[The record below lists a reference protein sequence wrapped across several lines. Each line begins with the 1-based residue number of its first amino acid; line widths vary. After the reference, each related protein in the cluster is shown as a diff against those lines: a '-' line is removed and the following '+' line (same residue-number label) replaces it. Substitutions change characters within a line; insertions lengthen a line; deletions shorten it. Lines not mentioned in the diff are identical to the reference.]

1 MEKLFDA
8 EYKLMEVLWE
18 HAPINST
25 QLVAVCAEVLE
36 WNKSTTYTVL
46 RKLKNK
52 GMVRHEDA
60 TVSVLVSRE
69 EAIREESRDLE
80 RKAGGLNP
88 FMVTFLGGRKLTQ
101 QEAEE
106 LKKLIDEKMGEG

>member
-8 EYKLMEVLWE
+8 EYKLMEVLWD
-18 HAPINST
+18 HAPVNST
-25 QLVAVCAEVLE
+25 QLVSLCKEKLE

-52 GMVRHEDA
+52 GAVRHEDA
-60 TVSVLVSRE
+60 TVSVILTRE
-69 EAIREESRDLE
+69 QAIREESRELE
-80 RKAGGLNP
+80 RWAGGLTP
-88 FMVTFLGGRKLTQ
+88 FMVAFMGGRKLTVK
-101 QEAEE
+101 EAEE

>member
-8 EYKLMEVLWE
+8 EYKLMEVLWDN
-18 HAPINST
+18 APINST
-25 QLVAVCAEVLE
+25 QLVAICAEVLE

-88 FMVTFLGGRKLTQ
+88 FMVAFLGGRKLTDE
-101 QEAEE
+101 EAEA
-106 LKKLIDEKMGEG
+106 LKRLIDEKMGEG

>member
-1 MEKLFDA
+1 MEKHFDA
-8 EYKLMEVLWE
+8 EYKLMEVLWDN
-18 HAPINST
+18 APINST
-25 QLVAVCAEVLE
+25 QLVAICAEVLE

-88 FMVTFLGGRKLTQ
+88 FMVAFLGGRKLTAK
-101 QEAEE
+101 EAEA
-106 LKKLIDEKMGEG
+106 LKKLIDEKMGEE

>member
-25 QLVAVCAEVLE
+25 RLVAICAEVLE

-69 EAIREESRDLE
+69 EAIREESRHLE
-80 RKAGGLNP
+80 QWAGGLTP
-88 FMVTFLGGRKLTQ
+88 FMAAFMGGRKLTAK
-101 QEAEE
+101 EAEE
-106 LKKLIDEKMGEG
+106 LKKLIDEKLGEG

>member
-8 EYKLMEVLWE
+8 EYKLMEVLWDN
-18 HAPINST
+18 APINST
-25 QLVAVCAEVLE
+25 QLVAICAEVLA

-88 FMVTFLGGRKLTQ
+88 FMVAFLGGRKLTEE
-101 QEAEE
+101 EAEA
-106 LKKLIDEKMGEG
+106 LKRLIDEKMGEG

>member
-8 EYKLMEVLWE
+8 EYRLMEVLWDN
-18 HAPINST
+18 APINST
-25 QLVAVCAEVLE
+25 QLVAICAEVLE

-69 EAIREESRDLE
+69 EAIREERSEERRVGKECRSRWS
-80 RKAGGLNP
+80 P
-88 FMVTFLGGRKLTQ
+88 YH
-101 QEAEE
+101 
-106 LKKLIDEKMGEG
+106 

>member
-8 EYKLMEVLWE
+8 EYRLMEVLWDN
-18 HAPINST
+18 APINST
-25 QLVAVCAEVLE
+25 QLVAICAEVLE

-69 EAIREESRDLE
+69 EAIREESRDVE

-88 FMVTFLGGRKLTQ
+88 FMVACLGGRKLTEE
-101 QEAEE
+101 EAEA
-106 LKKLIDEKMGEG
+106 LKRLIDEKMGEG

>member
-25 QLVAVCAEVLE
+25 QLVAICAEVLE

-52 GMVRHEDA
+52 GMVHHEDA

-88 FMVTFLGGRKLTQ
+88 FMVAFLGGRKLTAK
-101 QEAEE
+101 EAEE
-106 LKKLIDEKMGEG
+106 LKRLIDEKMGEG

>member
-8 EYKLMEVLWE
+8 EYKLMEVLWDN
-18 HAPINST
+18 APINST
-25 QLVAVCAEVLE
+25 QLVAICAEVLE

-88 FMVTFLGGRKLTQ
+88 FMVAFLGGRKLTQ

-106 LKKLIDEKMGEG
+106 LKKLIDEQMGEE

>member
-8 EYKLMEVLWE
+8 EYKLMEVLWD

-25 QLVAVCAEVLE
+25 QLVAICAEVLE

-88 FMVTFLGGRKLTQ
+88 FMVAFLGGRKLTE
-101 QEAEE
+101 QEAEA
-106 LKKLIDEKMGEG
+106 LKRLIDEKMGEG

>member
-1 MEKLFDA
+1 MEKLFDG
-8 EYKLMEVLWE
+8 EYRLMEVLWDSGTV
-18 HAPINST
+18 NST
-25 QLVAVCAEVLE
+25 QLVHLCEERLE

-88 FMVTFLGGRKLTQ
+88 FMVAFLGGRKLTAK
-101 QEAEE
+101 EAEE
-106 LKKLIDEKMGEG
+106 LKRLIDEKMGEG

>member
-8 EYKLMEVLWE
+8 EYKLMEVLWDN
-18 HAPINST
+18 APINST
-25 QLVAVCAEVLE
+25 QLVAICAEVLE

-88 FMVTFLGGRKLTQ
+88 FMVAFLGGRKLTEE
-101 QEAEE
+101 EAEA
-106 LKKLIDEKMGEG
+106 LKCLIDEKMGEG

>member
-8 EYKLMEVLWE
+8 EYRLMEVLWE

-25 QLVAVCAEVLE
+25 RLVAVCQEKLN

-52 GMVRHEDA
+52 GAVRHED
-60 TVSVLVSRE
+60 TVVSVILTRE
-69 EAIREESRDLE
+69 AAIREESRNLE
-80 RKAGGLNP
+80 RWAGGLNP
-88 FMVTFLGGRKLTQ
+88 FMVAFLGGRKLTAK
-101 QEAEE
+101 EAEA
-106 LKKLIDEKMGEG
+106 LKKLIDEKMGEE

>member
-8 EYKLMEVLWE
+8 EYRLMEVLWDN
-18 HAPINST
+18 APINST
-25 QLVAVCAEVLE
+25 QLVAICAEVLN

-88 FMVTFLGGRKLTQ
+88 FMVAFLGGRKLTEE
-101 QEAEE
+101 EAEA
-106 LKKLIDEKMGEG
+106 LKRLIDAHREG

>member
-8 EYKLMEVLWE
+8 EYRLMEVLWE

-25 QLVAVCAEVLE
+25 RLVAVCQEKLN

-46 RKLKNK
+46 RKLKHK
-52 GMVRHEDA
+52 GAVRHEDA
-60 TVSVLVSRE
+60 TVTVLLTRE
-69 EAIREESRDLE
+69 AAIREESRHLE
-80 RKAGGLNP
+80 QWAGGFTP
-88 FMVTFLGGRKLTQ
+88 FMAAFMGGRKLTAK
-101 QEAEE
+101 EAEE

>member
-8 EYKLMEVLWE
+8 EYRLMEVLWDN
-18 HAPINST
+18 APINST
-25 QLVAVCAEVLE
+25 QLVAICAEVLE

-52 GMVRHEDA
+52 GAVRHENA
-60 TVSVLVSRE
+60 EVSVILTRE
-69 EAIREESRDLE
+69 AAIREESRDLE

-88 FMVTFLGGRKLTQ
+88 FMVAFLGGRKLTQ

-106 LKKLIDEKMGEG
+106 LKKLIDEKMGEE

>member
-25 QLVAVCAEVLE
+25 QLVAICAEVLE

-69 EAIREESRDLE
+69 DAIREEGRDLE

-88 FMVTFLGGRKLTQ
+88 FMVAFLGGRKLTEE
-101 QEAEE
+101 EAEA
-106 LKKLIDEKMGEG
+106 LKRLIDEKMGEG

>member
-8 EYKLMEVLWE
+8 EYRLMEVLWDN
-18 HAPINST
+18 APINST
-25 QLVAVCAEVLE
+25 QLVAICAEVLE

-60 TVSVLVSRE
+60 TVSILVSRE
-69 EAIREESRDLE
+69 ETIREESRDLE

-88 FMVTFLGGRKLTQ
+88 FMVAFLGGRKLTEE
-101 QEAEE
+101 EAEA
-106 LKKLIDEKMGEG
+106 LKRLIDEKMGEG

>member
-25 QLVAVCAEVLE
+25 QLVAICAEVLE

-88 FMVTFLGGRKLTQ
+88 FMVAFLGGRKLTEE
-101 QEAEE
+101 EAEA
-106 LKKLIDEKMGEG
+106 LKRLIDEKMGEG

>member
-8 EYKLMEVLWE
+8 EYRLMEILWD

-25 QLVAVCAEVLE
+25 QLVLLCQEHLD

-46 RKLKNK
+46 RKLKHK
-52 GMVRHEDA
+52 GA
-60 TVSVLVSRE
+60 VSHADTIVTPILTRE
-69 EAIREESRDLE
+69 MAIREQGRELE
-80 RKAGGLNP
+80 RRAGGLSP
-88 FMVTFLGGRKLTQ
+88 FFTAFLGGRKLTQ

-106 LKKLIDEKMGEG
+106 LKRLIDETMGEG

>member
-8 EYKLMEVLWE
+8 EYKLMEVLWD
-18 HAPINST
+18 HAPVNST
-25 QLVAVCAEVLE
+25 QLVSLCKEKLE

-52 GMVRHEDA
+52 GAVRHEEA
-60 TVSVLVSRE
+60 TVSVILTRE
-69 EAIREESRDLE
+69 QAIREESRELE
-80 RKAGGLNP
+80 RWAGGLTP
-88 FMVTFLGGRKLTQ
+88 FMVAFMGGRKLTAK
-101 QEAEE
+101 EAEE

>member
-8 EYKLMEVLWE
+8 EYKLMEVLWD
-18 HAPINST
+18 HAPVNST
-25 QLVAVCAEVLE
+25 QLVSLCKEKLE

-52 GMVRHEDA
+52 GTVRHEDA
-60 TVSVLVSRE
+60 TVSVILTRE
-69 EAIREESRDLE
+69 QAIREESRELE
-80 RKAGGLNP
+80 RWAGGLTP
-88 FMVTFLGGRKLTQ
+88 FMVAFMGGRKLTAK
-101 QEAEE
+101 EAEE

>member
-8 EYKLMEVLWE
+8 EYKLMEILWD
-18 HAPINST
+18 HAPVNST
-25 QLVAVCAEVLE
+25 QLVGLCLEKLE

-52 GMVRHEDA
+52 GAVRHEDA
-60 TVSVLVSRE
+60 LVSVLLTRE
-69 EAIREESRDLE
+69 EAIREQGRELE
-80 RKAGGLNP
+80 RWAGGLAP
-88 FMVTFLGGRKLTQ
+88 FMAAFMGGRRLTAK
-101 QEAEE
+101 EAEE